1 MRERMVRY
9 SACCL
14 VLGFPLLSAPSF
26 DQLIAPFCRRFEG
39 RIHWDRLALPCP
51 NHTAL
56 KCTATPDS
64 GLSSERSPDVSLELE
79 RPQVLR
85 SA

>member
-39 RIHWDRLALPCP
+39 RIH
-51 NHTAL
+51 
-56 KCTATPDS
+56 
-64 GLSSERSPDVSLELE
+64 
-79 RPQVLR
+79 
-85 SA
+85 